1 MNKYSF
7 GHDPEATRQDADLDA
22 ADFTEAA
29 NEYTR
34 QAKAELRQ
42 AARDKLQQN
51 RAAAIIAADQA
62 EQVRKTTAATAAAM
76 AEAADIDPE
85 SLEAAAAMWDELA
98 PEREAAA
105 WAAESVAYGST
116 DPRTRDRNHGALAL
130 AILDDDY
137 GISAAAYKLLIALPG
152 ARPLAPFVDATDGR
166 FYIIKSNVAEAAAAV
181 VRQ

>member
-22 ADFTEAA
+22 ADLTEAA

-42 AARDKLQQN
+42 AAREKLQQN

-62 EQVRKTTAATAAAM
+62 EQVRKTTAATEAAM
-76 AEAADIDPE
+76 GVAADFDPE
-85 SLEAAAAMWDELA
+85 SLEAAAAMWD
-98 PEREAAA
+98 
-105 WAAESVAYGST
+105 
-116 DPRTRDRNHGALAL
+116 DRNRGALAL
-130 AILDDDY
+130 TLLDDDY

-152 ARPLAPFVDATDGR
+152 ARPRAPFVDATDGR